1 MIPQHHGTRLIT
13 YFYKKAKDL
22 ENPEI
27 EEVKEEDYRYPGPKP
42 QTKEGAILMLADATE
57 AASRTLTDPSPARI
71 RNMVNT
77 LFRAI
82 FEDGQLDES
91 NLTMKDLNMIA
102 DAFVRKLESVFHHR
116 IAYPGYEFN
125 KDDTEP
131 PKPPSESQDIS
142 EKMAN

>member
-1 MIPQHHGTRLIT
+1 
-13 YFYKKAKDL
+13 
-22 ENPEI
+22 
-27 EEVKEEDYRYPGPKP
+27 
-42 QTKEGAILMLADATE
+42 MLADATE

-91 NLTMKDLNMIA
+91 NLTMKDLNLIA

-125 KDDTEP
+125 KDDTT
-131 PKPPSESQDIS
+131 KASGESQDFS

>member
-1 MIPQHHGTRLIT
+1 
-13 YFYKKAKDL
+13 
-22 ENPEI
+22 
-27 EEVKEEDYRYPGPKP
+27 VKEEDYRYPGPKP

-57 AASRTLTDPSPARI
+57 AASRTLTDPSPARL
-71 RNMVNT
+71 RNMVHT

-91 NLTMKDLNMIA
+91 NLTMKDLNLIA

-125 KDDTEP
+125 RDEKAKDP
-131 PKPPSESQDIS
+131 GESQNIS
-142 EKMAN
+142 EKMAH

>member
-1 MIPQHHGTRLIT
+1 M
-13 YFYKKAKDL
+13 

-27 EEVKEEDYRYPGPKP
+27 EQVKEEDYRYPGPKP

-57 AASRTLTDPSPARI
+57 AASRTLSEPTPARI

-77 LFRAI
+77 LFRAV

-91 NLTMKDLNMIA
+91 NLTMKDLTIIA

-116 IAYPGYEFN
+116 ISYPGYEFN
-125 KDDTEP
+125 KDEKAKDSSDYQ
-131 PKPPSESQDIS
+131 KLS
-142 EKMAN
+142 EKMVN